1 MTLTDKT
8 GAEVAITRRT
18 DRFTV
23 GVDGNNVGLTA
34 FREHGGQRV
43 FYHTEVDEAF
53 GGRGLATILI
63 GEALT
68 ATRAE
73 GMRIVPV
80 CAMVQAYVDK
90 HHEYDDIVDTPTA
103 QILGWLREETG

>member
-8 GAEVAITRRT
+8 GAPVTVTAEA

-23 GVDGNNVGLTA
+23 AVDGKVVGHTEFA
-34 FREHGGQRV
+34 DRGGQRV
-43 FYHTEVDEAF
+43 FFHTQVDEAY
-53 GGRGLATILI
+53 GGRGLATALI

-73 GMRIVPV
+73 GKRIVPV
-80 CAMVQAYVDK
+80 CPMVSVYVKK
-90 HHEYDDIVDTPTA
+90 HHEFDDIVDKPTPNVMHSLPG
-103 QILGWLREETG
+103 Q